1 MENSFEFRVGQD
13 VKCGLPA
20 ITRGLD
26 RLDGLCRGRTSAVAD
41 VRIFNFPISG
51 EPEIGWQPVKGLDRL
66 SGDWRAIKRAPIALD
81 RLPPPS
87 KTASK
92 RSRPSPR
99 LRALKA
105 SAPAQDSKEAIIKNR
120 YVLYQT

>member
-1 MENSFEFRVGQD
+1 
-13 VKCGLPA
+13 
-20 ITRGLD
+20 
-26 RLDGLCRGRTSAVAD
+26 

-81 RLPPPS
+81 RLAAAAR

-99 LRALKA
+99 PRALKA
-105 SAPAQDSKEAIIKNR
+105 SAPAQHSKEA
-120 YVLYQT
+120 